1 MDKSEKTQTNS
12 EKMNAI
18 SEMQDLV
25 NELRKNP
32 QYEKY
37 VEMQQLH
44 LLDDRFKGLDILL
57 KEGLLK

>member
-12 EKMNAI
+12 EKMSAI